1 MFLNREQQ
9 QQQQQKTF
17 EIEKHESTFL
27 AYVWANNL
35 TLQLISIVPEC
46 HRQGNY

>member
-9 QQQQQKTF
+9 LQQKAL

-35 TLQLISIVPEC
+35 ISIVPEC